1 MADQKPV
8 VGIIMGSKSDLG
20 VMEGCTAELEA
31 LGVPYELVIASAH
44 RTPAKVH
51 EWASTAADRGIK
63 VIIAAAGR
71 SPGWCRGCLYAAAG
85 HRRAYEDE

>member
-63 VIIAAAGR
+63 SDYRRRRQGC
-71 SPGWCRGCLYAAAG
+71 SPGGVVAAFTRCRSSACL
-85 HRRAYEDE
+85 